1 MSEISRDV
9 NASSM
14 MNVGPDMFQYY
25 ISSLS
30 ELLYRDDFA
39 PTVGTSRLVGAGSG
53 SFKDKDVAKDGD
65 KNRSVGFDSLFCD
78 ALGDGLS
85 DHRKERL
92 IRMLRQSVVALNK
105 EVDEMLDPVFAMQH
119 LRSLLAPTKSCAR
132 HQDADSK
139 AETEIHARK
148 RLKIS
153 VDEPLIGSPDSC
165 NLTEEGSPNERNGMT
180 ALTRC
185 NKRGCAKID
194 QNGNPDVT
202 KSLCGDCSKQ
212 GMNDSFLG
220 SCSRDNGEVN
230 DDLHILLENRGPKV
244 EEKMEK
250 HAAEISA
257 TLDHMLEKIEELLD
271 LVISSCRQMTLAEK
285 HHLRRLIEKLPSQN
299 LDRVVEIM
307 QRGKPPEK
315 QSCHDITV
323 NLEQEDDLTLWRIYF
338 YVKAVEQA
346 QKLL

>member
-14 MNVGPDMFQYY
+14 MNMGPDMFQYY
-25 ISSLS
+25 ISGLS

-39 PTVGTSRLVGAGSG
+39 PSVGTSRLVGSGSG
-53 SFKDKDVAKDGD
+53 S
-65 KNRSVGFDSLFCD
+65 VGFGSLFSD
-78 ALGDGLS
+78 AIGDGLPA
-85 DHRKERL
+85 HRKERL
-92 IRMLRQSVVALNK
+92 IIMLRQSVLALNK
-105 EVDEMLDPVFAMQH
+105 EVDEMLDPVFAMQR

-139 AETEIHARK
+139 AEADIHAGK
-148 RLKIS
+148 RLRIS
-153 VDEPLIGSPDSC
+153 VDEPLIGSPGSC
-165 NLTEEGSPNERNGMT
+165 NLTEEGSPNERYGM
-180 ALTRC
+180 AEPPKSLTRC
-185 NKRGCAKID
+185 NKRGCMKSN
-194 QNGNPDVT
+194 QKGKPDDT

-212 GMNDSFLG
+212 GMTDSFLG

-230 DDLHILLENRGPKV
+230 DDLHVLLENRGPKV

-250 HAAEISA
+250 HANEISA

-271 LVISSCRQMTLAEK
+271 LVISSCRPMTLAEK
-285 HHLRRLIEKLPSQN
+285 HQLRRLIEKLPSQN

-307 QRGKPPEK
+307 QRGKPPER
-315 QSCHDITV
+315 QASHDITV
-323 NLEQEDDLTLWRIYF
+323 NLLHEDDLTLWRLYF
-338 YVKAVEQA
+338 YVKAVENA